1 MLEEIDHIPSKCRV
15 VFTVSIAMFALMAA
29 GCVGNAKPPA
39 LSGVSW
45 VATQVDGKALKVD
58 QPPTIQFQDDGR
70 FSMFAGCNTHKGQAE
85 ITDTMFMLDGPMA
98 STRKLCFE
106 DWRTQLEQAMV
117 DALGEAEGYVL
128 NGPKLTLT
136 NASGVPLASFTASE

>member
-1 MLEEIDHIPSKCRV
+1 MS
-15 VFTVSIAMFALMAA
+15 FAMFAQIAA

-39 LSGVSW
+39 LSGV
-45 VATQVDGKALKVD
+45 ATQVDGKALKLD
-58 QPPTIQFQDDGR
+58 QSPSIQFHDDGR
-70 FSMFAGCNTHKGQAE
+70 FSMFAGCNTHNGQEE
-85 ITDTMFMLDGPMA
+85 ITDTVFMLVGPMA

-117 DALGEAEGYVL
+117 DPLGEAEGYVL

-136 NASGVPLASFTASE
+136 NASGVPLASFTASAK